1 MPMWLRARS
10 VQLRRPRM
18 LVTAGSPALVVGS
31 RQRGAGEVDLYSE
44 SLLMWAVVVIAVA
57 SATLWFGRRK

>member
-1 MPMWLRARS
+1 MWLLARS

-18 LVTAGSPALVVGS
+18 LVTAGSPDLVVGS
-31 RQRGAGEVDLYSE
+31 RQRGAGEVDPYSE

-57 SATLWFGRRK
+57 SATLWLGRRK